1 MEEMKMMITE
11 HESDRYA
18 WNFDSLYGVGCF
30 ARKSDG
36 AVTYLETGSDC
47 VEVRRGLNR
56 LASKTASPRYPKSA
70 PTFGEV
76 FDSIASEYEFH
87 GE

>member
-1 MEEMKMMITE
+1 MMITE

-18 WNFDSLYGVGCF
+18 WNFDGLYGVGNF
-30 ARKSDG
+30 LRKSDG

-47 VEVRRGLNR
+47 ADVRRGLNR
-56 LASKTASPRYPKSA
+56 LASKTARHRYPKCA

-76 FDSIASEYEFH
+76 FDSIAGEYEFH
-87 GE
+87 D